1 MEEVATNLIVIA
13 TFIVIGFMI
22 LDIEVTLGI
31 ETMVEEE
38 VLMNVNETD
47 TILLDI
53 VMNLVVLRLLLVA
66 AVVVVE
72 DVASLHLIRTEMIE
86 DHLLVPLLDLELEL
100 VLELDLDQRG
110 LRLSNL
116 PAV

>member
-1 MEEVATNLIVIA
+1 MATNLIVIA